1 MLNLHFNKRTQRH
14 NNTKQRQVDN
24 FLYKGI
30 ENVVKR
36 HGEYVEDIG
45 SLVWV
50 CFGVKIGFKLLSEGG
65 QKGRHTTI
73 TRRSIPNR
81 GGIKSKAITK
91 L

>member
-1 MLNLHFNKRTQRH
+1 MLNLYFNKRTQRH

-50 CFGVKIGFKLLSEGG
+50 CFGIKIGFKLLSEGG
-65 QKGRHTTI
+65 QKGGTLL
-73 TRRSIPNR
+73 SP
-81 GGIKSKAITK
+81 GGAFQTEGASKAK